1 MKNLSTTLKY
11 GLFASLVAVASVASP
26 AFAADP
32 PAVPCQ
38 QGITINAIS
47 CATAAGNL
55 NNNSPADNLARAPL
69 WSSIGG
75 GSIGTSTWIE
85 KLEFKDDELGVGG
98 TFSFVTPLSGI
109 SFLAIHWGGGSSK
122 DGGPGNATVFYKI
135 DAGANLPS
143 ITANFRGIS
152 NAALYSTGVGAVPEP
167 STWMFMLLGMTG
179 VGFVMRRKD
188 KQTLRVRFT

>member
-1 MKNLSTTLKY
+1 MKNLSANFKY
-11 GLFASLVAVASVASP
+11 GLFASVVAVVSVANP
-26 AFAADP
+26 AFAATV
-32 PAVPCQ
+32 VPCE

-55 NNNSPADNLARAPL
+55 NNTSDAGARAAL

-85 KLEFKDDELGVGG
+85 KIDLEDKGVGT

-109 SFLAIHWGGGSSK
+109 SFLAIHWGNGSSK

-135 DAGANLPS
+135 DAGTSLSS

-152 NAALYSTGVGAVPEP
+152 NAALYSTGVPAVPEP
-167 STWMFMLLGMTG
+167 ATWMFMLLGMTG
-179 VGFVMRRKD
+179 VGFAMRRKD
-188 KQTLRVRFT
+188 KQTLRVRYT